1 MSKIGSEKIKG
12 FVKECLTNRKQRK
25 FAETIDL
32 QIGLKDIDPNKDKR
46 FAGTVKLPNIT
57 RPHLKVCVI
66 ADAAHIDKLKKLGDV
81 DYIDAEALKK
91 KIDPNDKKGKELKKW
106 AGKYKLLFVSETLV
120 RQLPKLGGPLLSKWG
135 KFPTVIKTDD
145 DVKLKIDEMKSS
157 VKFQLKKV
165 LCLAVAVANDK
176 MTEDQIR
183 QNLITAINYLVSLLK
198 KNWNNVKSLY
208 IRTTMGHP
216 VKIY

>member
-46 FAGTVKLPNIT
+46 FAGTVKLPNIP

-120 RQLPKLGGPLLSKWG
+120 RQLPKLGGPL
-135 KFPTVIKTDD
+135 
-145 DVKLKIDEMKSS
+145 
-157 VKFQLKKV
+157 
-165 LCLAVAVANDK
+165 
-176 MTEDQIR
+176 DQIR

>member
-1 MSKIGSEKIKG
+1 MSKIGAEKLKG
-12 FVKECLTNRKQRK
+12 FIKECLENRKKRK
-25 FAETIDL
+25 FTETIDL
-32 QIGLKDIDPNKDKR
+32 QIGLKDYDPNKDKR
-46 FAGTVKLPNIT
+46 FAGTVKLPNIA

-66 ADAAHIDKLKKLGDV
+66 ADAAHIDKCKKLNI
-81 DYIDAEALKK
+81 DYIDADTLKK
-91 KIDPNDKKGKELKKW
+91 RIDPNDKKGKELKKW

>member
-1 MSKIGSEKIKG
+1 MSKIGSEKIKC

-46 FAGTVKLPNIT
+46 FAGTVKLPHIP